1 MLNSNDKFSRIWQ
14 RGFFLTDYLR
24 DITLEMKNSGVL
36 KQMFKD
42 MTFRQMKAFRAVV
55 HLTEDNPEGISLKE
69 ISEKLG
75 ISPASAS
82 EMIDVLVQKEVLARA
97 KDQYDRRAI
106 RIRVSD
112 KMKEELKKIDA
123 FYAEKTRDM
132 MTVLSEQEVA
142 SLLEIFDKLYGHV
155 QDKDQA
161 K

>member
-1 MLNSNDKFSRIWQ
+1 MWSSNDRYSRIWQ

-55 HLTEDNPEGISLKE
+55 HLTEDSPDGISLKE

-82 EMIDVLVQKEVLARA
+82 EMIDVLVQKEVLVRT

-106 RIRVSD
+106 RIKVSD

-132 MTVLSEQEVA
+132 MTVLSEEEVN
-142 SLLEIFDKLYGHV
+142 SLLAIFDKLYGRV
-155 QDKDQA
+155 LDKDQT